1 MGQYCSVFAKI
12 IAVLAVV
19 ATDTN
24 LDFTPCYIIIIDTK
38 DVLEQFDNSESCVAV
53 LIPSWLWNTCDIQLA
68 VAP

>member
-24 LDFTPCYIIIIDTK
+24 LDFTACYIIIIDTK
-38 DVLEQFDNSESCVAV
+38 DVLKQFDTCESCVAAS
-53 LIPSWLWNTCDIQLA
+53 IPSWRWNTCDIQPA
-68 VAP
+68 AAP